1 MAEDEGQYSLP
12 LAPATP
18 APSQPNTGRS
28 VSMEALLGDVDTDLD
43 RLGQLL
49 GADGAVRR
57 KAAKRVKR
65 AFGVATS
72 KHLSDAL
79 EVALHAQAV
88 KHDAELQRV
97 RSESKRDLN
106 ALRAELIG
114 RMAAMAKGASAEEAA
129 AEAEK
134 AKAREARLAT
144 MESRLDALAHNLSG
158 FVDHDQKMAKETEEK
173 EQYKAL
179 LRERQFDGRAAPDDL
194 FVAEVEP
201 GSTWPDVA
209 SAVLSA
215 NRDARL
221 VEVGVADL
229 RRLCRS
235 FGEAERTRRFNRLAS
250 YVLTAKHAFCA
261 AEENPGFL
269 GWSRLEEAPP
279 LNCSWG
285 FLPPTKYPEEL
296 GRCAANDH
304 ELASSAACVRSAKC
318 SHDVPWPGAGMP
330 VPG

>member
-1 MAEDEGQYSLP
+1 MG
-12 LAPATP
+12 
-18 APSQPNTGRS
+18 PS
-28 VSMEALLGDVDTDLD
+28 
-43 RLGQLL
+43 RLG
-49 GADGAVRR
+49 RWE
-57 KAAKRVKR
+57 R
-65 AFGVATS
+65 AGIRYRESSF
-72 KHLSDAL
+72 L
-79 EVALHAQAV
+79 EHPSL
-88 KHDAELQRV
+88 
-97 RSESKRDLN
+97 
-106 ALRAELIG
+106 
-114 RMAAMAKGASAEEAA
+114 
-129 AEAEK
+129 
-134 AKAREARLAT
+134 AREV
-144 MESRLDALAHNLSG
+144 LDNAVHLTVRTTRADVS
-158 FVDHDQKMAKETEEK
+158 
-173 EQYKAL
+173 
-179 LRERQFDGRAAPDDL
+179 DGRAAPDDL
-194 FVAEVEP
+194 FVAEVKP